1 MEMLT
6 VQDVV
11 ALRGCSQPAVQRQ
24 ISSGKIKTQLVT
36 ESGIRKHLIPL
47 TELEPTLQRK
57 WLAGKGQLPEKESS
71 PKVMKRLDDFTAD
84 ERQAISRWMDILT
97 RWVQFRAAYGGS
109 KADADNAFLLLIQ
122 REQPDL
128 SISIDI
134 LRRKNKA
141 LQAKDYAGLIDNR
154 GKWAKGI
161 TKMPQEIW
169 AVFLNY
175 YLSDHRPSVQ
185 ECINATRDVLEL
197 TAPELIDQMPGYYT
211 FYRRL
216 QTVRED
222 LIVRGREGE
231 KAYND
236 KCAPHIRR
244 DYTKLQSNDCWI
256 ADNHTFDFFSE
267 APDGGRH
274 RLHLTCFI
282 DARSGM
288 PVGWNITD
296 NPCSESTIIAL
307 RHGILRGG
315 IPKTAYMDNGSEF
328 LTHDIAGRGH
338 RTRKSQEGKF
348 IPPPIFARL
357 GIEMKNALVRNAKAK
372 PIERSFLDFKGMIS
386 KHFSTYCGGNV
397 LERPESLKK
406 VLKSGNIPTDAEV
419 RDMVND
425 LMEGYVSHLPYG
437 GTVVKDRG
445 LTKAEVFKKY
455 LPNPVRYATED
466 ELDLMLQR
474 STRPQKIGRNGVYI
488 KTYGVRL
495 EYGMEELAPR
505 FGQSV
510 YLRYD
515 PSDLGTVRVYAAPED
530 TYITTVSMNR
540 ETRLLF
546 LDSEENIKIAQQK
559 IRGITKKNKKAFDNV
574 REMVP
579 PERRIDILDLKLRKA
594 QQNITDGNM
603 ALDNAM
609 AVEFQ
614 MSQEVRGTPQDYSN
628 IKSVMIDVERM
639 NANAARRR
647 R

>member
-6 VQDVV
+6 VQDVYK
-11 ALRGCSQPAVQRQ
+11 LKGCTQQAVQKQ
-24 ISSGKIKTQLVT
+24 ISSGKLRTQIDV
-36 ESGIRKHLIPL
+36 SGGIRRHLIPL
-47 TELEPTLQRK
+47 EELDPKLQRK
-57 WLAGKGQLPEKESS
+57 WLAEKGMPKEETENK
-71 PKVMKRLDDFTAD
+71 PKKRLDEYSAE
-84 ERQAISRWMDILT
+84 EREKISRWTDILT
-97 RWVQFRAAYGGS
+97 RWVQFRAAYGGP
-109 KADADNAFLLLIQ
+109 KADADNAFVALTRQ
-122 REQPDL
+122 EEPDL
-128 SISIDI
+128 NISIDI

-141 LQAKDYAGLIDNR
+141 LQSKDYIGLVDNR
-154 GKWAKGI
+154 GKWAKGT

-175 YLSDHRPSVQ
+175 YLNDHQPSVQ

-197 TAPELIDQMPGYYT
+197 TAPELADQMPGYYT
-211 FYRRL
+211 FYRCL

-222 LIVRGREGE
+222 LIIRGREGE

-236 KCAPHIRR
+236 KCAPFIRR
-244 DYTKLQSNDCWI
+244 DYTHLESNECWI
-256 ADNHTFDFFSE
+256 ADNHTFDIISE

-307 RHGILRGG
+307 RHGILRCG
-315 IPKTAYMDNGSEF
+315 IPKVIYMDNGSEF
-328 LTHDIAGRGH
+328 LTYDIAGRGH
-338 RTRKSQEGKF
+338 RSRKSQEGKF
-348 IPPPIFARL
+348 VPPIFARL
-357 GIEMKNALVRNAKAK
+357 GIMMKNAIVKNAKAK
-372 PIERSFLDFKGMIS
+372 TIERSFLDFKGMVS
-386 KHFSTYCGGNV
+386 KHFETYCGGKIT
-397 LERPESLKK
+397 ERPESLKK
-406 VLKSGNIPTDAEV
+406 VLKSGHVPTDAEV

-425 LMEGYVSHLPYG
+425 LMEGYISHLPYG
-437 GTVVKDRG
+437 GNVVKDRK

-455 LPNPVRYATED
+455 LPNPVRYATEE

-488 KTYGVRL
+488 KVYGIRL

-515 PSDLGTVRVYAAPED
+515 PSDMETVRVYSAPED
-530 TYITTVSMNR
+530 IYITTVSMNR

-559 IRGITKKNKKAFDNV
+559 VGRVVKQAKKELKDI

-594 QQNITDGNM
+594 RQNISGGNM
-603 ALDNAM
+603 ALDNAA
-609 AVEFQ
+609 AVEFR
-614 MSQEVRGTPQDYSN
+614 MSQEVRQDAPTDYSN
-628 IKSVMIDVERM
+628 ITSVTIDIERM